1 MAQILFQLKSALY
14 TVLLLLVSF
23 FALLIGLVCTLTG
36 KRLNTNYYVAR
47 TFYHV
52 AGPILGWK
60 FEVEGE
66 EYLWKLEG
74 EGGGVAGKKGRSM
87 VMVGNHQSM
96 VDILY
101 LGRIFPKHAAI
112 MAKKSIKWIPGL
124 GWWMMMSGTVF
135 INRSNNKSA
144 VASMTQAGDDMK
156 RKRISLWIFP
166 EGTRHMSAEPD
177 LLQFKKGAFYLA
189 VQSGVPV
196 VPVVCE
202 NYHRLFD
209 GKTQFNRGTLKI
221 KVLPP
226 IPTTGLTAADVPALM
241 EKTRDMM
248 LNTLKEISA
257 PRTPTPISEL
267 ASPAPLLAHQESR
280 TSYFGATGT
289 GTGTGTGAAD
299 EQAVEDAVGEE
310 EADDGKSIK
319 SINSKP
325 KIKSK
330 SSKVDVKH
338 NEIQDDNEGKGKSK
352 KQKKGV
358 DRNKKLSIAMIS
370 DFFLPVVGGVEG
382 HIYSLSVEMM
392 KRGHKVI
399 VITHSH
405 PNRTGIRYIS
415 PGLKVFYLPV
425 LPIASSATLPNYLL
439 YLPYFRHIILSER
452 IDLIHGHGSL
462 SSLAHEAL
470 FHKDLF
476 GVKGVFTDHSLFGFG
491 DAVGVLTNKLLV
503 GALRNADGVICVSNT
518 GRENTV
524 LRAQLDPEIVSV
536 IPNAL
541 VSEDFTPDPSKAD
554 PNYITIV
561 VISRLFYR
569 KGIDLLIASCPHICA
584 LFPEVRFVVGG
595 DGPKMV
601 ELEQMREK
609 YQLQDRVELLG
620 RVKPGDV
627 RDVLNRGQIYLNN
640 SLTEAFGISIIEAA
654 SAGLFVVATKVGGV
668 PEILPEDMI
677 EFARADEE
685 DVIRALT
692 HAIHTIKAGR
702 HDPVKAHERVKG
714 MYSWAEVAERTEVV
728 YRQAMDAPHRDTAE
742 RLSRYLSLGSLY
754 GPILC
759 CIIAV
764 QHYFFW
770 FLEWWD
776 PRDGIEVVSRDC
788 EWDLDRLK
796 EVGLA
801 VRLD

>member
-1 MAQILFQLKSALY
+1 MAKILFQLKSALY
-14 TVLLLLVSF
+14 TILLLLVSF

-60 FEVEGE
+60 YEVEGE

-74 EGGGVAGKKGRSM
+74 EGGGTAGKKGRSM

-96 VDILY
+96 IDILY

-209 GKTQFNRGTLKI
+209 GKTHFKRGTLKI

-241 EKTRDMM
+241 EKTREMM
-248 LNTLKEISA
+248 LSTLKEISK
-257 PRTPTPISEL
+257 PVSTTPISAL

-280 TSYFGATGT
+280 TSYFGSTGT
-289 GTGTGTGAAD
+289 SD

-310 EADDGKSIK
+310 EADSGKPIK
-319 SINSKP
+319 SINQNT
-325 KIKSK
+325 
-330 SSKVDVKH
+330 SSAKVDVKH
-338 NEIQDDNEGKGKSK
+338 KEIQEENEAKGKSK
-352 KQKKGV
+352 KQKKGI

-370 DFFLPVVGGVEG
+370 DFFLPVIGGVEG
-382 HIYSLSVEMM
+382 HIYSLSVEMI

-399 VITHSH
+399 VITHSNS
-405 PNRTGIRYIS
+405 NRKGIRFIS
-415 PGLKVFYLPV
+415 PGIKIYYLPI
-425 LPIASSATLPNYLL
+425 LTIKSNATLPNYLL
-439 YLPYFRHIILSER
+439 FLPFFRNIILIEK
-452 IDLIHGHGSL
+452 INLIHSHGSL
-462 SSLAHEAL
+462 SSLSNESL
-470 FHKDLF
+470 FHKDLLNL
-476 GVKGVFTDHSLFGFG
+476 KCIFTDHSLFGFK
-491 DAVGVLTNKLLV
+491 DSVGVLTNKLLI
-503 GALRNADGVICVSNT
+503 GSLRNSNGVICVSNT

-524 LRAQLDPEIVSV
+524 LRAQLDPELVSV

-541 VSEDFTPDPSKAD
+541 ISEDFTPDPSKAD

-561 VISRLFYR
+561 VISRLVYR
-569 KGIDLLIASCPHICA
+569 KGIDLLIASCPHICS

-654 SAGLFVVATKVGGV
+654 STGLFVVATKVGGV

-692 HAIHTIKAGR
+692 HAIKTIKLKK
-702 HDPVKAHERVKG
+702 HNPFKAHEKVKT
-714 MYSWAEVAERTEVV
+714 MYSWFEVAKRTEIV
-728 YRQAMDAPHRDTAE
+728 YYNAMKIPNKDIGE
-742 RLSRYLSLGSLY
+742 RLFRYLSLGIIY

-759 CIIAV
+759 CIVAI
-764 QHYFFW
+764 QHYFYW
-770 FLEWWD
+770 FLEWWY
-776 PRDGIEVVSRDC
+776 PRDKLEIVQDD
-788 EWDLDRLK
+788 WDLMKFK
-796 EVGLA
+796 EVIKSERSKSYKKKD
-801 VRLD
+801 VK